1 MNAIRKRI
9 LARHL
14 RDAMGEID
22 ALEANLQT
30 AVDALEHISNEPS
43 MPRDL
48 IREYDHI
55 RRIAQKALEQIR
67 GHDANKN
74 RRENGKENR

>member
-22 ALEANLQT
+22 ALKAKLQT
-30 AVDALEHISNEPS
+30 AVDALMAVDQCGEQHTQG
-43 MPRDL
+43 
-48 IREYDHI
+48 
-55 RRIAQKALEQIR
+55 IAQEALEQIR
-67 GHDANKN
+67 DTATP
-74 RRENGKENR
+74 RMGKA